1 MSERRRRLVVVAVVA
16 VTVVVAGAAF
26 AAAQFASPTTAGG
39 GLAASVSSSTAGST
53 STTGATH
60 ATTTSTVV
68 RQLSPAWIE
77 GQPFLDPDTF
87 LAPGGLRRAVD
98 RYRENPN
105 QWSTPM
111 GALCWG
117 SFEMIRAFAM
127 RGARDTLDL
136 WLVPDLVERL
146 GLGDDLLSG
155 GLGPATSRRVIDA
168 VEALVSPPATTT
180 TAATSSTSATSSTT
194 SMAAG
199 GPYSGIDSELVE
211 FLRVL
216 DYGGGTGLEWLNAM
230 DVLAG
235 EEWAAAVRADDSLPA
250 PALRFADML
259 AAFAREQAGM
269 GVPDYVL
276 VVETFDKPDADI
288 AAFVELAKYDPNCLR
303 ASLGGPAEFEPLD
316 IPDPPRP
323 GTTTTTLRSGSVR
336 VRGADLNGVLIPREA
351 GLGVGYSRSAR
362 VGLLDD
368 TTFTHDG
375 VGYEVERLLWWP
387 NGTIRLDVYPG
398 GLDAAVGDDAWL
410 VITPLVDPAT
420 EHVWRTG
427 DAQHLGSGA
436 DFVWDTTFTPDAQA
450 LYRVE
455 LRIGVPGVPQN
466 VDLSEAL
473 ITWDAPSGGPAV
485 GTYYV
490 WVRSTLADGTGE
502 SFYNVPTLDAERFY
516 DITNVAPLFG
526 EEFIVQVRSHN
537 SAGYSPWTPPQTF
550 ATPAS
555 STTSTTVGSST
566 TSTTAA

>member
-1 MSERRRRLVVVAVVA
+1 MSEQRRRLVVVAVVA

-26 AAAQFASPTTAGG
+26 AAVQFASPTTAGG

-53 STTGATH
+53 STTGTTH

-68 RQLSPAWIE
+68 RQLSPAWVE
-77 GQPFLDPDTF
+77 GQPFLDPDTV

-117 SFEMIRAFAM
+117 SFEMIRAAAM

-194 SMAAG
+194 STAAG

-235 EEWAAAVRADDSLPA
+235 KEWAAAVRAGDSLPA
-250 PALRFADML
+250 AALRHADML

-336 VRGADLNGVLIPREA
+336 VRGADLNGVLIRGEA
-351 GLGVGYSRSAR
+351 GLGVGYSRPAG
-362 VGLLDD
+362 VGSFDD

-387 NGTIRLDVYPG
+387 NGTIRLDVYPD

-420 EHVWRTG
+420 EYVWRTG

-450 LYRVE
+450 LYQVE

-516 DITNVAPLFG
+516 DITNMAPLFG

-555 STTSTTVGSST
+555 STTSTTAGSST